1 MVFTFDV
8 SRFSCLKSFM
18 LKLLRIFFAGI
29 LISFI
34 GMLPLGTQNLAA
46 MQIAV
51 SDGLQPAILFA
62 LGMVVPDVIYV
73 MITLLAMQWIQRQKK
88 VFKALEWVT
97 LAIVVALAIA
107 NFYAA
112 LHPAVHKN
120 VLLSNSLP
128 KFLLGIVINGVNP
141 MQIPFWFGWS
151 TILFTKK
158 VLEPRWKHYSL
169 YAAGVAIGMF
179 AGTAVFIFGGR
190 LIADQISNNQNV
202 LYFLVG
208 GIFTVTALIQVWKM
222 RRNKDTEHKLAY
234 PEEITATFEKTVD
247 EFINQTE

>member
-1 MVFTFDV
+1 
-8 SRFSCLKSFM
+8 M

-46 MQIAV
+46 MQIAI
-51 SDGLQPAILFA
+51 SDGLQPAIIFA
-62 LGMVVPDVIYV
+62 LGMVVPDVVYV
-73 MITLLAMQWIQRQKK
+73 MVTLLAMQWIQKQKTL
-88 VFKALEWVT
+88 FKALEWVT
-97 LAIVVALAIA
+97 LAIVVALALA

-120 VLLSNSLP
+120 VLLSNALP

-151 TILFTKK
+151 TVLFTKK
-158 VLEPRWKHYSL
+158 VLEPRWNHFFIYT
-169 YAAGVAIGMF
+169 AGVAIGMF

-190 LIADQISNNQNV
+190 LIADRISNNQDI

-208 GIFTVTALIQVWKM
+208 GVFTVTALIQVWKM
-222 RRNKDTEHKLAY
+222 RKRKDTVHKLEH
-234 PEEITATFEKTVD
+234 PEEITATFEDRID
-247 EFINQTE
+247 EFTNQTQ